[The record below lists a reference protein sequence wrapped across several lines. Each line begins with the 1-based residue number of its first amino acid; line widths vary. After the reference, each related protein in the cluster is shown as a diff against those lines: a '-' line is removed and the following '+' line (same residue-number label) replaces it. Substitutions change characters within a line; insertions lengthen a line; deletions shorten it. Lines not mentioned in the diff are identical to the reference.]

1 MLQEARAY
9 IRSDAWF
16 GICPG
21 VAIVLMVL
29 ALNAAA
35 DGIARRVDPR
45 GATRRLLQT
54 AP

>member
-1 MLQEARAY
+1 
-9 IRSDAWF
+9 
-16 GICPG
+16 
-21 VAIVLMVL
+21 VL
-29 ALNAAA
+29 ALNAVA